1 MRDFMEIQVVGDD
14 PFGDEA
20 YKKLFEDTMSDLNK
34 AVLIDRVKLVLK
46 PKVPLFIFSIV
57 LKADPG
63 NKTVADVA
71 NVREESNMTY
81 VTITQ
86 ERYAPDILK
95 ALWTR
100 YGRNKVVQ
108 QSRFDIEVSNAKL
121 SEMQEMV
128 VSSGEQDLREIM
140 GAIWRSM
147 PEGIKNRR
155 TLIDGGVIT
164 VVATEELMQPEM
176 MEEGYA
182 VHKEM
187 GGAAGV

>member
-1 MRDFMEIQVVGDD
+1 MDVIVKGDD
-14 PFGDEA
+14 PFGDDA

-34 AVLIDRVKLVLK
+34 AVLIEKAQLVLK
-46 PKVPLFIFSIV
+46 PKVPLFVFSIV

-63 NKTVADVA
+63 NKTVVDVS
-71 NVREESNMTY
+71 NVREEGGMVY

-86 ERYAPDILK
+86 ERYAPDVLR
-95 ALWTR
+95 ALWTK

-108 QSRFDIEVSNAKL
+108 QTRFDIEITGAKMAEL
-121 SEMQEMV
+121 QEMV
-128 VSSGEQDLREIM
+128 IASGEDDLREIM

-164 VVATEELMQPEM
+164 VIATEELMQPEM
-176 MEEGYA
+176 MEEGRA
-182 VHKEM
+182 VHAEM
-187 GGAAGV
+187 GGAAGCSR

>member
-1 MRDFMEIQVVGDD
+1 MDIEVVGDD
-14 PFGDEA
+14 KFGDEA
-20 YKKLFEDTMSDLNK
+20 YRKLFEDTMSDLNK
-34 AVLIDRVKLVLK
+34 AVLIDKAKLILK
-46 PKVPLFIFSIV
+46 PSTPLFIFSIV

-63 NKTVADVA
+63 NKTVVDVA

-81 VTITQ
+81 ITITQ

-95 ALWTR
+95 ALWTK

-108 QSRFDIEVSNAKL
+108 QTRFDIEVSGAKI
-121 SEMQEMV
+121 SEMQEMIIA
-128 VSSGEQDLREIM
+128 SGEQDLREIM

-164 VVATEELMQPEM
+164 VIATEELMQPEFM
-176 MEEGYA
+176 DEGKK
-182 VHKEM
+182 VHASM
-187 GGAAGV
+187 GGAS

>member
-1 MRDFMEIQVVGDD
+1 MDVQAIGDD

-34 AVLIDRVKLVLK
+34 AVLIDRAKLVLK

-63 NKTVADVA
+63 NKTVVDVA
-71 NVREESNMTY
+71 NVREEANMTY
-81 VTITQ
+81 ITITQ

-108 QSRFDIEVSNAKL
+108 QTRFDIEVSSAKM
-121 SEMQEMV
+121 SELQEMV
-128 VSSGEQDLREIM
+128 VASGEQDLREIM

-155 TLIDGGVIT
+155 TLIDGSVIT

-176 MEEGYA
+176 MDEGKA
-182 VHKEM
+182 IHKEM
-187 GGAAGV
+187 GGAA

>member
-1 MRDFMEIQVVGDD
+1 MDVIVKGDD

-34 AVLIDRVKLVLK
+34 AVLIDRAQLVLK
-46 PKVPLFIFSIV
+46 PKVPLFVFSIV

-63 NKTVADVA
+63 NKTVVDVS
-71 NVREESNMTY
+71 NVREEGGMVY

-86 ERYAPDILK
+86 ERYAPDVLR
-95 ALWTR
+95 ALWTK

-108 QSRFDIEVSNAKL
+108 QTRFDIEITGAKMAEL
-121 SEMQEMV
+121 QEMV
-128 VSSGEQDLREIM
+128 IASGEDDLREIM

-164 VVATEELMQPEM
+164 VIATEELMQPEM
-176 MEEGYA
+176 MDEGRA
-182 VHKEM
+182 IHVEM
-187 GGAAGV
+187 GGAA

>member
-1 MRDFMEIQVVGDD
+1 MEVEVIGEDK
-14 PFGDEA
+14 FGEPA

-34 AVLIDRVKLVLK
+34 AVLIDRAKLVLK
-46 PKVPLFIFSIV
+46 PSVPLFIFSIV
-57 LKADPG
+57 LKGDPG
-63 NKTVADVA
+63 NKTVVDVA
-71 NVREESNMTY
+71 NVREEGSMAY

-86 ERYAPDILK
+86 ERYAPDILR
-95 ALWTR
+95 ALWTK

-108 QSRFDIEVSNAKL
+108 QTRFDIEITDGKL
-121 SEMQEMV
+121 ADLNDMV
-128 VSSGEQDLREIM
+128 IASGEDDLREIM

-176 MEEGYA
+176 MDEGYTL
-182 VHKEM
+182 HKSM
-187 GGAAGV
+187 GGKADV

>member
-1 MRDFMEIQVVGDD
+1 MEIEVIGDD
-14 PFGDEA
+14 PFGDAA
-20 YKKLFEDTMSDLNK
+20 YGKLFEETMSDLNK
-34 AVLIDRVKLVLK
+34 AVLIDKAKLILK
-46 PKVPLFIFSIV
+46 PNVPLFIFSIV

-63 NKTVADVA
+63 NKTVVDVA

-81 VTITQ
+81 ITITQ

-95 ALWTR
+95 ALWTA
-100 YGRNKVVQ
+100 YGRNRVVQ
-108 QSRFDIEVSNAKL
+108 QTRFDIEVSNAKM
-121 SEMQEMV
+121 SELQEMV
-128 VSSGEQDLREIM
+128 IASGEQDLREIM

-164 VVATEELMQPEM
+164 VIATEELMQPEM

-182 VHKEM
+182 AHRSM
-187 GGAAGV
+187 GGAVDV

>member
-1 MRDFMEIQVVGDD
+1 MDVTVVGDD
-14 PFGDEA
+14 PFGDAA

-34 AVLIDRVKLVLK
+34 AVLIDKAKLVLK

-63 NKTVADVA
+63 NKTVVDVA
-71 NVREESNMTY
+71 NVREEGSTTY
-81 VTITQ
+81 ITITQ
-86 ERYAPDILK
+86 ERYAPNILRE
-95 ALWTR
+95 LWTK

-108 QSRFDIEVSNAKL
+108 QTRFDIEVANAKM
-121 SEMQEMV
+121 SELQDMV
-128 VSSGEQDLREIM
+128 IASGEQDLREIM

-164 VVATEELMQPEM
+164 VIATEELMQPEM
-176 MEEGYA
+176 MDEGYA

-187 GGAAGV
+187 GGSA

>member
-1 MRDFMEIQVVGDD
+1 MDIQVVGDD

-34 AVLIDRVKLVLK
+34 AVLIDKAKLILK

-63 NKTVADVA
+63 NKTVVDVA

-81 VTITQ
+81 ITITQ

-95 ALWTR
+95 ALWTK
-100 YGRNKVVQ
+100 YGRNRVVQ
-108 QSRFDIEVSNAKL
+108 QTRFDIEVTNAKM
-121 SEMQEMV
+121 SELQEMIV
-128 VSSGEQDLREIM
+128 ASGEQDLREIM

-155 TLIDGGVIT
+155 SLIDGGVIT
-164 VVATEELMQPEM
+164 VIATEELMQPEM
-176 MEEGYA
+176 MDEGRQI
-182 VHKEM
+182 HKEM
-187 GGAAGV
+187 GGAARCSRS

>member
-1 MRDFMEIQVVGDD
+1 MDIEVIGEDK
-14 PFGDEA
+14 FGEPA

-34 AVLIDRVKLVLK
+34 AVLIDRAKLILK
-46 PKVPLFIFSIV
+46 PSVPLFIFSIV

-63 NKTVADVA
+63 NKTVVDVA

-81 VTITQ
+81 ITITQ

-95 ALWTR
+95 ALWTK

-108 QSRFDIEVSNAKL
+108 QTRFDIEVSGAKITEL
-121 SEMQEMV
+121 QEMIV
-128 VSSGEQDLREIM
+128 ASGEQDTREIM
-140 GAIWRSM
+140 GALWRTM

-164 VVATEELMQPEM
+164 VVATEELMQPDM
-176 MEEGYA
+176 MDEGYA
-182 VHKEM
+182 VHKSM
-187 GGAAGV
+187 GGA